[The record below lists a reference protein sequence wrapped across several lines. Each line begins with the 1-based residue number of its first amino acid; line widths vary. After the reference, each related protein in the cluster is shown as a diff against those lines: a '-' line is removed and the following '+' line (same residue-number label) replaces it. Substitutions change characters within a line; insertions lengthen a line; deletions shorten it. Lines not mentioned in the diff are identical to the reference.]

1 MTQNGNTAG
10 KIVVIGGINMD
21 LFIEASR
28 FPLPGE
34 TFEGDRFY
42 TGGGGKGANQAIAA
56 GRLAGP
62 GRVGMIGRVGADGF
76 GEELLANFERSNVDR
91 SAVEA
96 GAGEASGIALIFI
109 DGDRENYVL
118 PVYGANANCGP
129 AQVAAATELLKG
141 ASVLLVQQEISLD
154 VTIEVAR
161 AAQDA
166 GATVIV
172 DPGPARD
179 NAEPLHLLADILT
192 PNQLEAEAITG
203 VVVTDAESA
212 ARAAEAIRKQD
223 VPIAI
228 VKLGEGG
235 CFVSSDEV
243 TGHFEAPVVTPV
255 ATVAAGDA
263 FAGAL
268 ATGLSEGLSLADSV
282 RFANKTGAIS
292 VTRDGAQESMPWRNE
307 VDGWAGA

>member
-1 MTQNGNTAG
+1 MIQKANTAG
-10 KIVVIGGINMD
+10 RIVVVGGINMD

-62 GRVGMIGRVGADGF
+62 GRVSMVGRVGADGF
-76 GEELLANFERSNVDR
+76 GEELLENFERSNVDR
-91 SAVEA
+91 SAVEI
-96 GAGEASGIALIFI
+96 GIDEASGIALIFI

-118 PVYGANANCGP
+118 PVYGANAQCGP
-129 AQVAAATELLKG
+129 RQIAAAREQLRG

-154 VTIEVAR
+154 VTITAAR
-161 AAQDA
+161 AARDA
-166 GATVIV
+166 GVTVIV

-179 NAEPLHLLADILT
+179 GGRPLHRLAHILT

-203 VVVTDAESA
+203 VGVTDADSA
-212 ARAAEAIRKQD
+212 ARAAEVMRKQG

-235 CFVSSDEV
+235 CFVDSDEV
-243 TGHFEAPVVTPV
+243 TGHFEAPAVIPV

-268 ATGLSEGLSLADSV
+268 ATGLSEGLSLTESV
-282 RFANKTGAIS
+282 IFANKGGAIS
-292 VTRDGAQESMPWRNE
+292 VTRDGAQESMPWREE
-307 VDGWAGA
+307 VDRWSGD